1 MSRFK
6 IFIMYCV
13 VVAISVILLIGV
25 SVSSSNLNTLVKEH
39 HLHATGQVSNA
50 PPLVTFTTVALGSFR
65 GILADLLWLRTI
77 ALQEEGNYFEMVQ
90 LASWITMLQPNFT
103 GATAYLAWNMA
114 YNISVTCSDFA
125 DRWKWIQRGIELIR
139 DEALQYNKEDPLL
152 YKELGWIYQHKI
164 GNIMDD
170 ANLYYKNQIALQMM
184 RVFNGAEPDWD
195 IWSRTPQTYSE
206 FTRTLSKEQL
216 DALNKVLTESGYA
229 PFYKLSDYFRKENK
243 LPEAFTAL
251 YKNKLEQE
259 QLETFLRVLWLVDV
273 YKLNPVLMHEL
284 NLKYGKLDWRLPES
298 MAIYWA
304 TMGLKMTPSGK
315 DISCERMISQS
326 LKDAFMGGRLLMVDA
341 KNYETILTVPNFNV
355 TDSVLRVYREA
366 YERNQSSS
374 FRSAML
380 NFMKDAVVIMYNFGK
395 YTQANELY
403 GQLRKEEPGH
413 SDYRGSLD
421 AFVMKEWIED
431 VRDANPKQANDIISG
446 LIFRSINFL
455 VFGDIDAAIS
465 YERRARMVYNL
476 YMREN
481 ADVAGRTGLVPYNE
495 LKSSITKSCL
505 ENFPKPLADILR
517 AQLEAQK
524 AREKEKEAEI
534 KAASKVQR

>member
-1 MSRFK
+1 
-6 IFIMYCV
+6 MYCV

-216 DALNKVLTESGYA
+216 DALNKALTESGYA
-229 PFYKLSDYFRKENK
+229 PFDKLSDYLRKENK

-251 YKNKLEQE
+251 YKNKLELE

-403 GQLRKEEPGH
+403 AQLRKEEPGH

-421 AFVMKEWIED
+421 AFVMKEWLED

>member
-216 DALNKVLTESGYA
+216 DALNKALTESGYA
-229 PFYKLSDYFRKENK
+229 PFYKLSDHFRKENK

-251 YKNKLEQE
+251 YKNKLELE

-284 NLKYGKLDWRLPES
+284 NLEYGKLDWRLPES

>member
-1 MSRFK
+1 
-6 IFIMYCV
+6 MYCV
-13 VVAISVILLIGV
+13 VVAVSVILLIGV
-25 SVSSSNLNTLVKEH
+25 SISSGNLNSLVKEH

-114 YNISVTCSDFA
+114 YNISVTCSDFS

-195 IWSRTPQTYSE
+195 LWSRMPQTYNE
-206 FTRTLSKEQL
+206 FTRTLSQEQF
-216 DALNKVLTESGYA
+216 DALNKALAESGYA
-229 PFYKLSDYFRKENK
+229 PFAKLSDYLRKDNK
-243 LPEAFTAL
+243 LPEEFTAL
-251 YKNKLEQE
+251 YTDPLELE
-259 QLETFLRVLWLVDV
+259 RLETFLRVSWLVDV
-273 YKLNPVLMHEL
+273 YKLDPVLMHEL
-284 NLKYGKLDWRLPES
+284 NLEYGKLDWRLPES

-304 TMGLKMTPSGK
+304 TLGLKMTPSGK

-380 NFMKDAVVIMYNFGK
+380 NFMKDAMVIMYNFGK
-395 YTQANELY
+395 YSQANELY
-403 GQLRKEEPGH
+403 AQLRKEEPGH
-413 SDYRGSLD
+413 ADYRGSLD

-481 ADVAGRTGLVPYNE
+481 ADVAGRTGLVAYNE
-495 LKSSITKSCL
+495 LKSSITQSCL
-505 ENFPKPLADILR
+505 DNFPKPLADILR
-517 AQLEAQK
+517 AQLDAQK
-524 AREKEKEAEI
+524 ARALEKEAEI
-534 KAASKVQR
+534 KEASKVQR